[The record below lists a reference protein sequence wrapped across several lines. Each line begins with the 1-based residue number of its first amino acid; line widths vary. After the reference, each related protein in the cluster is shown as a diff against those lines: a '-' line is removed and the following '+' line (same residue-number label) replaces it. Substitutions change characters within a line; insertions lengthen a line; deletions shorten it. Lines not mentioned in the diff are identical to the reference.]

1 MALVQDSIPL
11 TENRSSGRQSLRTR
25 IAFGAVALVLLV
37 ATVISF
43 GAAALIERG
52 MKPTIGSQQYD
63 LLRSAAVHL
72 DGQLTQRED
81 ELDAFGQVLLPSIPG
96 DRTLLREQ
104 MLSHKRLSK
113 HFSNVGI
120 VNANGDL
127 LADLDG
133 PVERRINIANRPHFQ
148 EAMRT
153 GKPVI
158 SQPLKSVLSGKPTVV
173 VDVPIV
179 LSGIVRFVLVGAIDL
194 NSTSLL
200 EPLQSATLGETGFFY
215 LMTNKGILIIHPKPE
230 RLLRNIRENPDFDS
244 ATERALQGF
253 EGWMEATNKKG
264 ESGIYS
270 VTHLHNVDWILVG
283 RHPTE
288 EAFAPLTSL
297 RTHATVA
304 ALIFATMAGLIV
316 WIFARRLV
324 GPLERLRGTV
334 EAIERGS
341 ATAAMLQSTR
351 SDEIGELSNQFYRL
365 VTSKEVSEKDA
376 RKNESFIRALIL
388 QAPDAVV
395 CCDLQGLITEWNL
408 QAETMFG
415 WRPDE
420 AIGTNIV
427 DLIVPAHLR
436 ARHLAGMHTFSES
449 GNGPLIRGRFRFP
462 GLYKDG
468 TQLQVELSLTTIPAG
483 PETIAIAFI
492 RDVTVHVERE
502 ERLANSERRL
512 QMVADSMPALI
523 AYVDV
528 DQRYRFTN
536 AHFKK
541 TLGIEPGSMLG
552 KTVNE
557 VLGDKMYG
565 RLREKIEVALS
576 GQSVHFEVSR
586 DDPDRTVHFMTDFIP
601 DVQPNGEL
609 HGFYSLVMDI
619 SERKE
624 AELRQAASEQRADAA
639 SRAKSAFVAN
649 ISHEIRT
656 PMNAVLGIA
665 QLLGNTPLRD
675 DQRDYLDIIQASGL
689 SLIAIL
695 NDVLDFSKIEAEKL
709 VLERERFDIESLV
722 EAAAALLK
730 ASCGDRKVDVAIGVS
745 AEVPRYIMGDSYRI
759 QQIIA
764 NLVSNAVKFTS
775 SGYVTLE
782 FDVTERNGRAMLRFV
797 VADSGIGI
805 SEEQNERMFQS
816 FSQADTSTTRKFGGT
831 GLGLV
836 ITKRLVEMM
845 EGEIQLFSI
854 PDIGSKFT
862 VVLPLEIA
870 ADSPPRIPE
879 PHHFVLLIDAKSSTR
894 DMFVSSATFCGIRA
908 LAFESEAVAANAA
921 HAGIFDMEAITNV
934 LLGFHEWTQSHD
946 ICPILRQHGLSDGA
960 STALIC
966 TPFERRTVPA
976 ATMAKAERVIVKPIT
991 PKLLRHSVIRR
1002 LNDSPTSDFLA
1013 LQPGVARMRV
1023 LLVEDNIINQVVAMG
1038 MIGHVASSIDIASN
1052 GAEAITKLREAPTGF
1067 DIIFMDIQ
1075 MPVMDGFA
1083 ATREIREVLGISVPI
1098 VAMTAGAM
1106 EDERR
1111 MCEQSGMS
1119 DFLAKP
1125 VIMHDLYKV
1134 LNRYA
1139 DSTRSVQADSQRA
1152 AYTNAE
1158 VFSPT
1163 TLNLLVQGSPLQA
1176 VVGTVCDGI
1185 VRAKN
1190 ELKEVESALSSGDSP
1205 KALKILHSMR
1215 GGFGT
1220 LGARRFVQ
1228 VALGVEQEI
1237 LRHGTPA
1244 TSDMSELSNEFW
1256 LAVGELNGWVRKTQ
1270 ETMSALPSDAPAMSV
1285 TMAQFIE
1292 LLEMQDTKASQVFED
1307 LRGSLAEK
1315 FSKAEF
1321 VEITSAMVALKFEDV
1336 IRMLQESDR

>member
-1 MALVQDSIPL
+1 MALAQDSIPRA
-11 TENRSSGRQSLRTR
+11 ENRGSGRQSLRTKIAVGV
-25 IAFGAVALVLLV
+25 IAFVLFL

-81 ELDAFGQVLLPSIPG
+81 ELDAFGQVLFPSIPG

-104 MLSHKRLSK
+104 MLSHKRLAR

-120 VNANGDL
+120 VNANGDI
-127 LADLDG
+127 LADLNG
-133 PVERRINIANRPHFQ
+133 PIERRINIANRAHFQ
-148 EAMRT
+148 ESVRT

-158 SQPLKSVLSGKPTVV
+158 SQPLKSMVSGKPTVV

-179 LSGIVRFVLVGAIDL
+179 LSGIVQYVLVGAIDL

-215 LMTNKGILIIHPKPE
+215 LMTSRGILIIHPEPE
-230 RLLRNIRENPDFDS
+230 RLLHNIRETPDFDS

-253 EGWMEATNKKG
+253 EGWMVAENKKG
-264 ESGIYS
+264 QPGIYS
-270 VTHLHNVDWILVG
+270 FTHLHNADWILMG

-288 EAFAPLTSL
+288 EAFAPIISL
-297 RTHATVA
+297 RTRATVA
-304 ALIFATMAGLIV
+304 ALLFAVTSGLIV
-316 WIFARRLV
+316 WLLARRFV
-324 GPLERLRGTV
+324 NPLERLRGTV
-334 EAIERGS
+334 EAIERGN
-341 ATAAMLQSTR
+341 ATAGMLQSTR
-351 SDEIGELSNQFYRL
+351 SDEIGDLSNQFYRL
-365 VTSKEVSEKDA
+365 VTV
-376 RKNESFIRALIL
+376 
-388 QAPDAVV
+388 Q
-395 CCDLQGLITEWNL
+395 
-408 QAETMFG
+408 
-415 WRPDE
+415 
-420 AIGTNIV
+420 
-427 DLIVPAHLR
+427 
-436 ARHLAGMHTFSES
+436 
-449 GNGPLIRGRFRFP
+449 
-462 GLYKDG
+462 
-468 TQLQVELSLTTIPAG
+468 
-483 PETIAIAFI
+483 
-492 RDVTVHVERE
+492 VERE
-502 ERLANSERRL
+502 ERLATSERRL

-523 AYVDV
+523 AYVDKE
-528 DQRYRFTN
+528 QRYRFTN
-536 AHFKK
+536 AHFMKS
-541 TLGIEPGSMLG
+541 LGIEPNSMLG
-552 KTVNE
+552 KTVHQ
-557 VLGDKMYG
+557 VLGDSMYG
-565 RLREKIEVALS
+565 RLKGHIEIALT
-576 GQSVHFEVSR
+576 GQPVHFEVSR
-586 DDPDRTVHFMTDFIP
+586 EDPDRIVHFMTDFIP
-601 DVQPNGEL
+601 DVQSNGEV

-619 SERKE
+619 SERKA

-665 QLLGNTPLRD
+665 QLLGNTPLRN

-730 ASCGDRKVDVAIGVS
+730 ANCGDRKVDVAIGVS
-745 AEVPRYIMGDSYRI
+745 AEVQRYIMGDSYRI

-782 FDVTERNGRAMLRFV
+782 FDVIERNDRAMLRFV

-831 GLGLV
+831 GLGLA

-854 PDIGSKFT
+854 PDVGSKFT

-870 ADSPPRIPE
+870 ADSPPRVPE
-879 PHHFVLLIDAKSSTR
+879 PHHFVLLIDAMSSTR

-1038 MIGHVASSIDIASN
+1038 MIGHVVSSIDIANN
-1052 GAEAITKLREAPTGF
+1052 GAEAVTKLREAPTGF
-1067 DIIFMDIQ
+1067 EIVFMDIQ

-1285 TMAQFIE
+1285 TMTQFIE

>member
-1 MALVQDSIPL
+1 MALSQNSIPRA
-11 TENRSSGRQSLRTR
+11 EKRGSGRQSLRTKIAVGV
-25 IAFGAVALVLLV
+25 IAFVLFL
-37 ATVISF
+37 AAVISF

-104 MLSHKRLSK
+104 ILSHKRLAR

-120 VNANGDL
+120 VNANGDI
-127 LADLDG
+127 LADLNG
-133 PVERRINIANRPHFQ
+133 PIERRINIANRAHFQ
-148 EAMRT
+148 ESVRT

-158 SQPLKSVLSGKPTVV
+158 SQPLKSMVSGKPTVV

-179 LSGIVRFVLVGAIDL
+179 LSGIVQYVLVGAIDL

-215 LMTNKGILIIHPKPE
+215 LMTSRGILIIHPEPE
-230 RLLRNIRENPDFDS
+230 RLLHNIRETPDFDS

-253 EGWMEATNKKG
+253 DGWMEAANKKG
-264 ESGIYS
+264 EPGIYS
-270 VTHLHNVDWILVG
+270 VTNLHNVDWILVG
-283 RHPTE
+283 RHPTNE
-288 EAFAPLTSL
+288 VFAPLTSL
-297 RTHATVA
+297 RTRATIA
-304 ALIFATMAGLIV
+304 ALIFAVGSGLIV
-316 WIFARRLV
+316 WLFARRLV
-324 GPLERLRGTV
+324 GPVERLRGTV
-334 EAIERGS
+334 ESIERGS

-351 SDEIGELSNQFYRL
+351 SDEIGDLSNQFYRL

-376 RKNESFIRALIL
+376 KKNESFIRALIQ
-388 QAPDAVV
+388 QAPDAIV

-415 WRPDE
+415 WRPGE

-462 GLYKDG
+462 GLHKDG

-512 QMVADSMPALI
+512 QMVADSMPASI

-536 AHFKK
+536 ANFKK
-541 TLGIEPGSMLG
+541 TLGIEPSSMLG
-552 KTVNE
+552 KTVSE

-870 ADSPPRIPE
+870 ADSPPRVPE
-879 PHHFVLLIDAKSSTR
+879 PHHFVLLIDAMSSTR

-1038 MIGHVASSIDIASN
+1038 MIGHVVSSIDIANN
-1052 GAEAITKLREAPTGF
+1052 GAEAVTKLREEPDAF
-1067 DIIFMDIQ
+1067 DIVFMDIQ
-1075 MPVMDGFA
+1075 MPIMDGFE
-1083 ATREIREVLGISVPI
+1083 ATREIREELGITTPI

-1106 EDERR
+1106 EDEGR

-1285 TMAQFIE
+1285 TMTQFIE